1 MPVRLKGRR
10 RAAASA
16 AQRVVDWARADPGV
30 HAVIQVGSYARGT
43 ETMASDL
50 DLVVIVDD
58 ALVAAESADARGLF
72 PRARVIA
79 RRRWG
84 PVHEVRLRTSSGLLG
99 LIFQTLALVC
109 DSVWALAAG
118 TARAWFA
125 RSPRRIS
132 TLSGAGGVMMI
143 GLGGVL
149 AVSGSK
155 S

>member
-58 ALVAAESADARGLF
+58 PLVAAESADARGLF
-72 PRARVIA
+72 PRVRVIA

-84 PVHEVRLRTSSGLLG
+84 PVHEVRLRTSSGLLVELDFTPESWLELPLDAG
-99 LIFQTLALVC
+99 PARVLGDGHLVLYNGGI
-109 DSVWALAAG
+109 A
-118 TARAWFA
+118 
-125 RSPRRIS
+125 SPMLRVVERHPRTRPHGQS
-132 TLSGAGGVMMI
+132 H
-143 GLGGVL
+143 
-149 AVSGSK
+149 
-155 S
+155 

>member
-58 ALVAAESADARGLF
+58 PLVAAESADARGLF

-84 PVHEVRLRTSSGLLG
+84 PVHEVRLRTSSGLLVE
-99 LIFQTLALVC
+99 LDFTPESWLELPL
-109 DSVWALAAG
+109 DAG
-118 TARAWFA
+118 TARV
-125 RSPRRIS
+125 
-132 TLSGAGGVMMI
+132 LGDGHLVLYDGGVASPMLRVVERHPRARPH
-143 GLGGVL
+143 GQ
-149 AVSGSK
+149 SH
-155 S
+155 